1 MGFSL
6 CPEQGYEGRICEV
19 PEEDGCSSMYIDYYA
34 LSSCIYMYSRFM
46 IRLFDIHYSVT
57 VLLFLHLGD
66 LMRNIDW
73 CLFSQVK
80 NKP

>member
-6 CPEQGYEGRICEV
+6 CPERGHEGRIREV
-19 PEEDGCSSMYIDYYA
+19 PQEDCCSSMYINYHA
-34 LSSCIYMYSRFM
+34 LWSCIYVHLHFM
-46 IRLFDIHYSVT
+46 
-57 VLLFLHLGD
+57 LLSLHLGN
-66 LMRNIDW
+66 LICNIDW